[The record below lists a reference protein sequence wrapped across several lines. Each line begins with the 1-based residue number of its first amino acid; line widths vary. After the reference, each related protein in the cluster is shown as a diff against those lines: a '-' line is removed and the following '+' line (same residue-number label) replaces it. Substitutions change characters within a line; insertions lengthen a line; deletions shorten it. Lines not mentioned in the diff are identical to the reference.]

1 MDRSVVGARELK
13 TRLGTYLRQV
23 REGRTLLV
31 TDRGEPIA
39 ELRPLPS
46 DASVPAA
53 LLKLFST
60 RAVTLPVRKAMVAFR
75 PIQSRGRALSEAIRE
90 DRGPILTRYFDASA
104 LVKRYVRE
112 PGAVAVRR
120 LLKADAGAASRL
132 SEVEVASALVRRAR
146 EGAFTVDERDRA
158 LASLA
163 DDLATLIIVK
173 FTPEIT
179 ADARAL
185 LLRHR
190 LRAGDAV
197 QLASCLYLQREM
209 SQPLP
214 FVAFDDR
221 LAEAARHEGLT
232 VVPASKGRR

>member
-1 MDRSVVGARELK
+1 M
-13 TRLGTYLRQV
+13 
-23 REGRTLLV
+23 
-31 TDRGEPIA
+31 
-39 ELRPLPS
+39 
-46 DASVPAA
+46 
-53 LLKLFST
+53 
-60 RAVTLPVRKAMVAFR
+60 
-75 PIQSRGRALSEAIRE
+75 
-90 DRGPILTRYFDASA
+90 
-104 LVKRYVRE
+104 RE
-112 PGAVAVRR
+112 PGAVSVRR

-146 EGAFTVDERDRA
+146 EGAFTVEERDRA

-163 DDLATLIIVK
+163 DDFATLIIVE

-179 ADARAL
+179 VDARAL

-214 FVAFDDR
+214 FVAFDYR
-221 LAEAARHEGLT
+221 LAEAAHHEGLT
-232 VVPASKGRR
+232 IVPVSKGRR

>member
-1 MDRSVVGARELK
+1 M
-13 TRLGTYLRQV
+13 
-23 REGRTLLV
+23 
-31 TDRGEPIA
+31 
-39 ELRPLPS
+39 
-46 DASVPAA
+46 
-53 LLKLFST
+53 
-60 RAVTLPVRKAMVAFR
+60 
-75 PIQSRGRALSEAIRE
+75 
-90 DRGPILTRYFDASA
+90 
-104 LVKRYVRE
+104 RE
-112 PGAVAVRR
+112 PGALSVRR
-120 LLKADAGAASRL
+120 LLTAAPAAASRL

-146 EGAFTVDERDRA
+146 EGAFTVEERDRA

-163 DDLATLIIVK
+163 GDFAALIIVE

-179 ADARAL
+179 VDARAL

-232 VVPASKGRR
+232 VVSVPKRRS